1 MSNRNAFTNLP
12 AVLAAD
18 ARAARFLLAPHEAP
32 EDRAAAS
39 AEAVQLLDQ
48 AVRACIRAGRDD
60 AAHLAA
66 DAQAALVGQG

>member
-1 MSNRNAFTNLP
+1 MKNTSNLD

-18 ARAARFLLAPHEAP
+18 ARAARFLLAPHEVQA
-32 EDRAAAS
+32 DQSAAS
-39 AEAVQLLDQ
+39 AQAVALLDE

-66 DAQAALVGQG
+66 DAQAALVGGA

>member
-1 MSNRNAFTNLP
+1 MSSRNAFTNMP

-18 ARAARFLLAPHEAP
+18 ARAARFLLAPREAP
-32 EDRAAAS
+32 EDRAAVS

-60 AAHLAA
+60 AALQAA
-66 DAQAALVGQG
+66 EAQAAMVGQG

>member
-1 MSNRNAFTNLP
+1 MKNTSNLH

-18 ARAARFLLAPHEAP
+18 QRAARFLLAPHETP

-39 AEAVQLLDQ
+39 AQAIQLLDQ

-60 AAHLAA
+60 AALQVAE
-66 DAQAALVGQG
+66 AQSVLVGGA

>member
-1 MSNRNAFTNLP
+1 MKNTSNLD

-39 AEAVQLLDQ
+39 AEAVELLDQ

-60 AAHLAA
+60 AALQVAEV
-66 DAQAALVGQG
+66 QAALVEGA